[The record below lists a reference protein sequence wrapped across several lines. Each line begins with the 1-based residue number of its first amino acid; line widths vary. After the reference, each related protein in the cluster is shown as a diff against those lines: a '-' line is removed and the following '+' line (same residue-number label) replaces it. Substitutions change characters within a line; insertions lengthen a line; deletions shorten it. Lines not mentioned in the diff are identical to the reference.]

1 MSFRFFIGIDVS
13 KGTLDIGLLDA
24 NNPGSVNHQQV
35 SNNDDGIAAMLM
47 WLQMQEE
54 FSIENSLFCLEH
66 TGMYN
71 YPLLQF
77 FSQQNASVWVE
88 NAVQIKKSLGLQRGK
103 NDKADAIRI
112 AQYAYRLQDQ
122 VKLWKPIRDVVDRLK
137 HLSALRERLV
147 ETKKRLLTPVEEL
160 FKVGNESMAKV
171 LEKSMSKTMKGL
183 DKDLQTIEDKMKN
196 IIDKDDDLKKL
207 YELVTSVVGI
217 GFVTAVNL
225 LVYTNE
231 FKLFSNHR
239 KFACYSGVA
248 PFDYRSGISI
258 RGRTKVSHMANKK
271 MKRYLHMA
279 SLTGIKLDEGLKNYY
294 ERKVTEG
301 KNKMSVLNAIRNK
314 LLARVFAVVNR
325 GFAYQK
331 IDYQNN
337 LFLS

>member
-13 KGTLDIGLLDA
+13 KNTLDIGLLDA
-24 NNPGSVNHQQV
+24 DNSALISHQQV
-35 SNNDDGIAAMLM
+35 GNSDDGIAAMLE
-47 WLQMQEE
+47 WLQKQDG
-54 FSIENSLFCLEH
+54 FLIGNSLFCLEH

-77 FSQQNASVWVE
+77 FSQQNANVWIE
-88 NAVQIKKSLGLQRGK
+88 NPVQIKKSLGLQRGK
-103 NDKADAIRI
+103 NDKVDAIRI
-112 AQYAYRLQDQ
+112 AQYAYRLKDH
-122 VKLWKPIRDVVDRLK
+122 VKLWKPVREVIDRLK

-160 FKVGNESMAKV
+160 FKVGNKTIAKT

-183 DKDLQTIEDKMKN
+183 DKDLQAIEDQMRD
-196 IIDKDDDLKKL
+196 IIDNDDDLKRL
-207 YELVTSVVGI
+207 YELVTSVIGI

-239 KFACYSGVA
+239 QFACYSGVA
-248 PFDYRSGISI
+248 PFEYRSGISMK
-258 RGRTKVSHMANKK
+258 GRSRVSHMANKK

-279 SLTGIKLDEGLKNYY
+279 SLTGIKLDEGLRKYY

-314 LLARVFAVVNR
+314 LLARIFAVVNR
-325 GFAYQK
+325 GLPYQK
-331 IDYQNN
+331 NY
-337 LFLS
+337 LVLS